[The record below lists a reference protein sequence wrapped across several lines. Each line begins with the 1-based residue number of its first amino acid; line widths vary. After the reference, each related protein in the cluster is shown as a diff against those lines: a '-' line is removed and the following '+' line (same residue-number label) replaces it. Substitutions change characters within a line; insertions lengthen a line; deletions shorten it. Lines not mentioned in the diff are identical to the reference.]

1 MKTILFSGKKGQQM
15 DVSKLQPFIIIIVL
29 VAMVI
34 GIGIITLDKMGATT
48 FYTLN
53 NLNESITL
61 NGNYSLTNLGFGNVT
76 NVDRVINSTGSSN
89 SLGTNCWEVNM
100 TAGQFTYKNNTDDCR
115 ESATVNII
123 YDAKNYAT
131 ATVAAT
137 RATSAEVANIS
148 SSWMGL
154 IITIVVLAIIL
165 GIVLVSFSPD
175 R

>member
-123 YDAKNYAT
+123 YDA
-131 ATVAAT
+131 TVAAT